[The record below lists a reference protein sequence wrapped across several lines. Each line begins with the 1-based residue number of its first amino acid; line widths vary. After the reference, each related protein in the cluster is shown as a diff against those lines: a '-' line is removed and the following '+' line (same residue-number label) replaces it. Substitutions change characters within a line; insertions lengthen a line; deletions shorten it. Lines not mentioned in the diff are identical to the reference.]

1 MSVLKHDVISN
12 DYCGAVMAKV
22 KELNCI
28 VISIYRPSEAPIPSF
43 IEVTNKI
50 REWLEGENSE
60 VVILGDFNLPDM
72 GAWEDIE
79 VDLLRQRADKKE
91 ENDQGFKTR
100 SGMIWLELTEQ
111 YRLHQKVKQFTRK
124 EAILDLIWTNSCC
137 PRNIRVMKNVL
148 LTDHDTVL
156 MDFTVTKPEKE
167 RVRSQILIQQKS
179 TSMT

>member
-1 MSVLKHDVISN
+1 MTVLKNDTISN
-12 DYCGAVMAKV
+12 DYCGAVMAKI

-28 VISIYRPSEAPIPSF
+28 VISIYRPPEAPILSF
-43 IEVTNKI
+43 IEVANKI

-100 SGMIWLELTEQ
+100 SGMIWLELTEE
-111 YRLHQKVKQFTRK
+111 YGLHQKVKQFT
-124 EAILDLIWTNSCC
+124 
-137 PRNIRVMKNVL
+137 
-148 LTDHDTVL
+148 
-156 MDFTVTKPEKE
+156 
-167 RVRSQILIQQKS
+167 
-179 TSMT
+179 